1 MSSWRFAL
9 RLDSGLA
16 LFAGQ
21 AVALAWQADGP
32 RLQIDVAP
40 TAGGSSPDEGVFST
54 LSQGLQAQSFAA
66 SGKAGEVAPLPI
78 PWRVWVKS
86 TALPSTSDLLG
97 AELALELWLVPS
109 REINDLDAVRGALEA
124 RRATLHE
131 DVREALAYW
140 LLGSTHPL
148 GGRPDLEKSWRSD
161 THEVLVRRSPD
172 WRSRR
177 RPLEPLL
184 AAAQRLF
191 EELTRRRRSP
201 VTLASYEELADS
213 LDAQAAPLPIAF
225 RQAIWWEAGYQ
236 LAALGLHREA
246 GVATDR
252 YQEACKVLQAR
263 LPGLAGGEIPGF
275 GVSVGQRAYYR
286 GDFRAAL
293 DAYRMEWQSG
303 SEQHR
308 SRLRRLIAN
317 VLTDLGALSA
327 ARRLA
332 ERALADQQIDGDP
345 EAYKT
350 LGRCGEISLRAGDL
364 ESAADFYR
372 RSHAEQEELFGAA
385 GVSGQT
391 AVYRGHVALLSGRP
405 DEAADRYAEAH
416 AADARKDSRPNAYAL
431 MGEAALALQREDR
444 APVIACL
451 DRLQGADESSINGD
465 VLPRAVVALAAV
477 VAGAPREKGLAAIA
491 DLLNDNYMAETL
503 MLLPVVYRQVGM
515 ASKALNRIAAT
526 LQQWDKALAGVPEFL
541 VERVHGDPTPD
552 ALLAAIAEVRRRGSW
567 QALAPWRSRIFPAS
581 LIAMAELAT

>member
-9 RLDSGLA
+9 HLDSGLA

-40 TAGGSSPDEGVFST
+40 TAGDSPPDEGIFAA
-54 LSQGLQAQSFAA
+54 LSQALQAQSFAA
-66 SGKAGEVAPLPI
+66 AGKAGEVAPVPL
-78 PWRVWVKS
+78 PWRVWVKT
-86 TALPSTSDLLG
+86 TALPSTSELLA

-109 REINDLDAVRGALEA
+109 REINDLDAVRRALEA

-191 EELTRRRRSP
+191 EELTLRRRIP
-201 VTLASYEELADS
+201 VLLASYEELADS

-332 ERALADQQIDGDP
+332 EQALADQQIDGDP

-552 ALLAAIAEVRRRGSW
+552 ALLAAIAEVRRRGNW

>member
-1 MSSWRFAL
+1 MSRWRFAL
-9 RLDSGLA
+9 HLDSGLA
-16 LFAGQ
+16 LFAEQ

-54 LSQGLQAQSFAA
+54 LLQALQAQSFAA
-66 SGKAGEVAPLPI
+66 AGKAGEVAAMPM

-86 TALPSTSDLLG
+86 TALPSTSDLLA

-172 WRSRR
+172 WTSRR
-177 RPLEPLL
+177 RPPEPLL
-184 AAAQRLF
+184 ATAQRLF
-191 EELTRRRRSP
+191 EELTRRRSIP

-213 LDAQAAPLPIAF
+213 LGAQTPPLPIAF

-252 YQEACKVLQAR
+252 YREACDELRQR
-263 LPGLAGGEIPGF
+263 LPGLAEGEIPGF

-286 GDFRAAL
+286 GDFRTAL
-293 DAYRMEWQSG
+293 EAYWREWQSG
-303 SEQHR
+303 SERHR

-317 VLTDLGALSA
+317 VFTDLGALSA

-332 ERALADQQIDGDP
+332 EQALSDQEIDGDP

-350 LGRCGEISLRAGDL
+350 LGRCGEIALRSGDL
-364 ESAADFYR
+364 ECAADFYR
-372 RSHAEQEELFGAA
+372 RSHAAQRELLGTR
-385 GVSGQT
+385 VVTGQT
-391 AVYRGHVALLSGRP
+391 AVYRGHVALLAGHL
-405 DEAADRYAEAH
+405 DEAASWYVEAH
-416 AADARKDSRPNAYAL
+416 GADALRDSRLNAYAL
-431 MGEAALALQREDR
+431 MGEAALALRRDDH
-444 APVIACL
+444 AAVIACL
-451 DRLQGADESSINGD
+451 DRLENTEEASINGD
-465 VLPRAVVALAAV
+465 ALPRAVLTLAAV
-477 VAGAPREKGLAAIA
+477 ASGAPREKGLAAITA
-491 DLLNDNYMAETL
+491 LLKDNYMAETL
-503 MLLPVVYRQVGM
+503 MLLPLVYRRVGM

-526 LQQWDKALAGVPEFL
+526 LQQWDKALAGVPEL
-541 VERVHGDPTPD
+541 LGEHVDGDPTPKT
-552 ALLAAIAEVRRRGSW
+552 LLAAIAEVRKRDSW

-581 LIAMAELAT
+581 LIAIARPPA

>member
-1 MSSWRFAL
+1 MSRWRFAL

-54 LSQGLQAQSFAA
+54 LSQALRAQSFAA
-66 SGKAGEVAPLPI
+66 AGKAGEVAPLPM

-86 TALPSTSDLLG
+86 TALPSTSDLLA

-109 REINDLDAVRGALEA
+109 REVNDLDAVRGALAA

-191 EELTRRRRSP
+191 KELTLRRRIP
-201 VTLASYEELADS
+201 VTLASYEDLADS
-213 LDAQAAPLPIAF
+213 LGAQTPPLPIAF

-236 LAALGLHREA
+236 LAAQGLHREA
-246 GVATDR
+246 GAATDR
-252 YQEACKVLQAR
+252 YREACYELRQR
-263 LPGLAGGEIPGF
+263 LPGLAEGEIPGF
-275 GVSVGQRAYYR
+275 GVSVGRRAYYQ

-293 DAYRMEWQSG
+293 DAYWREWQSG

-308 SRLRRLIAN
+308 LRLRRLIAN
-317 VLTDLGALSA
+317 VFTDLGALSA

-332 ERALADQQIDGDP
+332 TEAFSGQEIDGDP

-350 LGRCGEISLRAGDL
+350 LGRCGEIALRAGDL
-364 ESAADFYR
+364 ECAADFYQ
-372 RSHAEQEELFGAA
+372 RSHAAQEELFGTT

-391 AVYRGHVALLSGRP
+391 AVYRGHVALLAGRL
-405 DEAADRYAEAH
+405 DEATARYAEAH
-416 AADARKDSRPNAYAL
+416 AADARKDSRLNAYAL
-431 MGEAALALQREDR
+431 MGEAVLALQRDDR
-444 APVIACL
+444 AAVIACL
-451 DRLQGADESSINGD
+451 NRLEGTDESSNDRD

-477 VAGAPREKGLAAIA
+477 AASAPRDKGLGAIA
-491 DLLNDNYMAETL
+491 DLLKNNYMAETL
-503 MLLPVVYRQVGM
+503 ALLPLVYPRVGM
-515 ASKALNRIAAT
+515 ASKALNRIADT
-526 LQQWDKALAGVPEFL
+526 LQQWDKALDAVPEL
-541 VERVHGDPTPD
+541 VGEHVDGDPTPRT
-552 ALLAAIAEVRRRGSW
+552 LLAVIAEVRKRDSW

-581 LIAMAELAT
+581 LLAIASPPA

>member
-1 MSSWRFAL
+1 MSRWRFAL

-21 AVALAWQADGP
+21 AVAPAWQADGP

-40 TAGGSSPDEGVFST
+40 TAGGSSPDESVFSA
-54 LSQGLQAQSFAA
+54 LSQALRVQSFAA
-66 SGKAGEVAPLPI
+66 AGKAGEVAPVPI

-86 TALPSTSDLLG
+86 TALPSASELLA

-109 REINDLDAVRGALEA
+109 REINDLDTVKGALEA

-184 AAAQRLF
+184 AAAQSLF
-191 EELTRRRRSP
+191 EEFTRLRRIP

-213 LDAQAAPLPIAF
+213 LGAQTPPLPIAF

-236 LAALGLHREA
+236 LAALGFHREA

-252 YQEACKVLQAR
+252 YREACDELRQR
-263 LPGLAGGEIPGF
+263 LPGLAAGEIPGF

-286 GDFRAAL
+286 GDFRTAL
-293 DAYRMEWQSG
+293 EAYWREWQSG
-303 SEQHR
+303 SERHR

-317 VLTDLGALSA
+317 VFTDLGALSA

-332 ERALADQQIDGDP
+332 EQALSDQEIDGDP

-350 LGRCGEISLRAGDL
+350 LGRCGEIALRKGDL
-364 ESAADFYR
+364 ERAADFYQ
-372 RSHAEQEELFGAA
+372 RSQAAQEELFGAA
-385 GVSGQT
+385 GVSGRT
-391 AVYRGHVALLSGRP
+391 AVYRGHVALLAERL

-416 AADARKDSRPNAYAL
+416 AADALKESRLNAYAL
-431 MGEAALALQREDR
+431 MGEAALALKREDR
-444 APVIACL
+444 AAVIACL
-451 DRLQGADESSINGD
+451 DRLQGADESSNDRD

-477 VAGAPREKGLAAIA
+477 VAGVPHEKGRAAIA
-491 DLLNDNYMAETL
+491 DLLEDNYMAETL
-503 MLLPVVYRQVGM
+503 MLLPLVYRQVGM
-515 ASKALNRIAAT
+515 ASKALNRIKDT
-526 LQQWDKALAGVPEFL
+526 LQQWDRALAGVPEL
-541 VERVHGDPTPD
+541 LGERVDGDPTPE
-552 ALLAAIAEVRRRGSW
+552 ALLAAIAEVRRRDSW

-581 LIAMAELAT
+581 LIAIAKPPA